1 MLRRL
6 TCILLLLFLLTG
18 CAAKPQS
25 DDPVKYHQYDLS
37 ALGADEA
44 GFMTYRGG
52 RYDTGV
58 DVSTHQGSIN
68 WKAVAADGIDFAM
81 IRVGYRGRE
90 TGALNIDRHFAA
102 NVKGA
107 LQNGIKVGVY
117 FYSQAT
123 TKAEAEE
130 EAYFVLK
137 QIAPYKISYPVA
149 FDLEMDASPNARAN
163 SLTSEQR
170 SLFAAAFCNI
180 VQSAGYTPCVYGS
193 ASFLVDGFD
202 LLTIQNYPLWVA
214 HYTDRLGV
222 PYDFAMWQYTASGR
236 VDGIN
241 KKADLN
247 ICLTPWG

>member
-6 TCILLLLFLLTG
+6 TCILLLFFLLAG
-18 CAAKPQS
+18 CGQKPKPS
-25 DDPVKYHQYDLS
+25 DPIKYHSYDLS
-37 ALGADEA
+37 ALVADEC

-52 RYDTGV
+52 RYETGV

-90 TGALNIDRHFAA
+90 TGLLNLDKHFTA
-102 NVKGA
+102 NIKGA

-130 EAYFVLK
+130 EAAFVLQ
-137 QIAPYKISYPVA
+137 QIAPYKITYPVA
-149 FDLEMDASPNARAN
+149 FDLELDAAENARAN
-163 SLTSEQR
+163 GLTADER

-180 VQSAGYTPCVYGS
+180 VRSAGYTPCVYGS
-193 ASFLVDGFD
+193 ASFLVDGYD

-214 HYTDRLGV
+214 HYADRPGV
-222 PYDFAMWQYTASGR
+222 KYDFALWQYTASGR
-236 VDGIN
+236 VDGIG